1 MNGPCFGVDLYTV
14 KSTGLILEFLL
25 LKNRKV
31 KKQTSK
37 DKICAEAVTGYL

>member
-1 MNGPCFGVDLYTV
+1 MNGPCFGLDLY
-14 KSTGLILEFLL
+14 TGLILEFLL

-37 DKICAEAVTGYL
+37 DKSAEAVTAYL